1 MAELPPDARRLRA
14 ILAYLDEQIAG
25 HETVGIYLRLQ
36 REAVRAALT
45 RVENRQVP
53 EPPKSSERSKSSE
66 PSKSSERPKSSEPS
80 ESSRPSRST
89 RPSQSPRSRQRP
101 RQGPRQA
108 PAALSPFAPSREM
121 RQSTGFVVQ
130 QKRTPNGPEPAVIHT
145 GDCTMIEGTPHRIGD
160 HDARAA
166 LTDPNIE
173 PCAFCRPDS
182 ELGILD

>member
-36 REAVRAALT
+36 REAVRAELT

-53 EPPKSSERSKSSE
+53 EPPK
-66 PSKSSERPKSSEPS
+66 PSGPS
-80 ESSRPSRST
+80 ESARSSRST
-89 RPSQSPRSRQRP
+89 RPLQSPRPSQSPRPRQR
-101 RQGPRQA
+101 PRQA

-121 RQSTGFVVQ
+121 RQTTGFVVQ

-182 ELGILD
+182 ELGILE

>member
-45 RVENRQVP
+45 RAEKRQVP
-53 EPPKSSERSKSSE
+53 EAPNSSQ
-66 PSKSSERPKSSEPS
+66 PS
-80 ESSRPSRST
+80 ESSRSPMSSQPSESSRRSMS
-89 RPSQSPRSRQRP
+89 SQRSKSSRARQK
-101 RQGPRQA
+101 

>member
-45 RVENRQVP
+45 RVESRQGP
-53 EPPKSSERSKSSE
+53 EPPKSSEPPKPPKPSE
-66 PSKSSERPKSSEPS
+66 SS
-80 ESSRPSRST
+80 ESSRPSRSARPAQSP
-89 RPSQSPRSRQRP
+89 RPSQSPRPRQR
-101 RQGPRQA
+101 PRQA

>member
-53 EPPKSSERSKSSE
+53 EPPKPSE
-66 PSKSSERPKSSEPS
+66 PSEPS
-80 ESSRPSRST
+80 ESSRPSRSA
-89 RPSQSPRSRQRP
+89 RPSRSPRP
-101 RQGPRQA
+101 RQRPRQA

>member
-14 ILAYLDEQIAG
+14 ILAYLDEQVAS

-36 REAVRAALT
+36 REAVRAELT

-53 EPPKSSERSKSSE
+53 EPPKPSE
-66 PSKSSERPKSSEPS
+66 PSKSSRSPRPL
-80 ESSRPSRST
+80 
-89 RPSQSPRSRQRP
+89 QSPRP
-101 RQGPRQA
+101 RKA

>member
-25 HETVGIYLRLQ
+25 HETVGIYLHLQ

-45 RVENRQVP
+45 RVENRQAP
-53 EPPKSSERSKSSE
+53 EPPKSSR
-66 PSKSSERPKSSEPS
+66 PSKSP
-80 ESSRPSRST
+80 
-89 RPSQSPRSRQRP
+89 RQRP
-101 RQGPRQA
+101 RQA
-108 PAALSPFAPSREM
+108 PAGLSPFAPSREM
-121 RQSTGFVVQ
+121 RQTTGFVVQ

>member
-36 REAVRAALT
+36 REAVRAELT
-45 RVENRQVP
+45 RVESRQVAGPP
-53 EPPKSSERSKSSE
+53 EPPSEL
-66 PSKSSERPKSSEPS
+66 PKSSGPP
-80 ESSRPSRST
+80 ESSRSSRSA
-89 RPSQSPRSRQRP
+89 RPLQSPR
-101 RQGPRQA
+101 PRQA

>member
-36 REAVRAALT
+36 REAVRAELT
-45 RVENRQVP
+45 RVESRQIP
-53 EPPKSSERSKSSE
+53 EPPKSSESPERSELPKRSE
-66 PSKSSERPKSSEPS
+66 PPKSSEPS

-89 RPSQSPRSRQRP
+89 RPSRSPRP
-101 RQGPRQA
+101 RQRPRQA

>member
-45 RVENRQVP
+45 RVENRRAP
-53 EPPKSSERSKSSE
+53 EPPKPPR
-66 PSKSSERPKSSEPS
+66 
-80 ESSRPSRST
+80 
-89 RPSQSPRSRQRP
+89 SQSPS
-101 RQGPRQA
+101 
-108 PAALSPFAPSREM
+108 ALSPFAPSPEM

>member
-45 RVENRQVP
+45 RVENRQIP
-53 EPPKSSERSKSSE
+53 EPPKSSERS
-66 PSKSSERPKSSEPS
+66 KSSEPS

-101 RQGPRQA
+101 RQGQA

>member
-36 REAVRAALT
+36 REAVRAELT
-45 RVENRQVP
+45 RVESRHLP
-53 EPPKSSERSKSSE
+53 EPPKASE
-66 PSKSSERPKSSEPS
+66 PLKSSERPEPSELPRSSKAS
-80 ESSRPSRST
+80 ESSRSSRST
-89 RPSQSPRSRQRP
+89 GPSQPPRQRQRQRP
-101 RQGPRQA
+101 RQA
-108 PAALSPFAPSREM
+108 STALSPFAPSREM

>member
-14 ILAYLDEQIAG
+14 ILAYLDEQLAG

-36 REAVRAALT
+36 REAVRAELT
-45 RVENRQVP
+45 RVESRQAP
-53 EPPKSSERSKSSE
+53 ELPRHSESPKRSELPKRSE
-66 PSKSSERPKSSEPS
+66 PPKSSEPS
-80 ESSRPSRST
+80 ESSRSSRST
-89 RPSQSPRSRQRP
+89 RPSRSPRP
-101 RQGPRQA
+101 RQRPRQA

-160 HDARAA
+160 HEARAA

>member
-36 REAVRAALT
+36 REAVRAELT
-45 RVENRQVP
+45 RVESRQGP
-53 EPPKSSERSKSSE
+53 EPPKSSGSSE
-66 PSKSSERPKSSEPS
+66 PP
-80 ESSRPSRST
+80 ESSRPARST
-89 RPSQSPRSRQRP
+89 RPSRSPRPQQR
-101 RQGPRQA
+101 PRQA

>member
-36 REAVRAALT
+36 REAVRAELT
-45 RVENRQVP
+45 RVESRQVP
-53 EPPKSSERSKSSE
+53 EPPKASEPQKSSE
-66 PSKSSERPKSSEPS
+66 
-80 ESSRPSRST
+80 
-89 RPSQSPRSRQRP
+89 RPSQSPRP
-101 RQGPRQA
+101 RQQPRQA

>member
-14 ILAYLDEQIAG
+14 ILANLDEQIAS

-45 RVENRQVP
+45 RAENRHAP
-53 EPPKSSERSKSSE
+53 RLPKS
-66 PSKSSERPKSSEPS
+66 P
-80 ESSRPSRST
+80 
-89 RPSQSPRSRQRP
+89 Q
-101 RQGPRQA
+101 PRQA

-130 QKRTPNGPEPAVIHT
+130 QKRTPNGPEPAVIRT

>member
-36 REAVRAALT
+36 REAVRAELT

-53 EPPKSSERSKSSE
+53 EPPKPSESSKSSE
-66 PSKSSERPKSSEPS
+66 PPKSSGPS
-80 ESSRPSRST
+80 ESSRSSRST
-89 RPSQSPRSRQRP
+89 RPLQSPRPSQSPRPRQR
-101 RQGPRQA
+101 PRQA

-121 RQSTGFVVQ
+121 RQATGFVVQ

>member
-45 RVENRQVP
+45 RAEKRQVP
-53 EPPKSSERSKSSE
+53 EAPNSSQPPKTPQPPMTSQ
-66 PSKSSERPKSSEPS
+66 PS
-80 ESSRPSRST
+80 ESSRSPMSSQPSESSRRSMS
-89 RPSQSPRSRQRP
+89 SQRSKSSRARQK
-101 RQGPRQA
+101 